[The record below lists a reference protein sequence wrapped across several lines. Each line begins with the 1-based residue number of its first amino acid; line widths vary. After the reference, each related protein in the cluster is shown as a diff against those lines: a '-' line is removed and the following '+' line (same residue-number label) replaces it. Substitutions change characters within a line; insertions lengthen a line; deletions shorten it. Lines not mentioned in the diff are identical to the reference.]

1 MEMQTCNLKKIRM
14 NKNSNAKE
22 KKRVPDRCDVQGCT
36 SSYWANQ
43 MFEIDPDI
51 G

>member
-1 MEMQTCNLKKIRM
+1 MQPEKIRM
-14 NKNSNAKE
+14 NKNWNAKE
-22 KKRVPDRCDVQGCT
+22 KKRVPDRCDVLDCT

-43 MFEIDPDI
+43 MFQIGPDM